1 MRVAGGSGSVGVSP
15 QRHWAVLGLLFNAF
29 VFGVSWWPLRHLQG
43 LGLHPVWATVAIYA
57 IGVGGVLLWR
67 PQALLEWF
75 KHPWLWVLTFSS
87 GLNNLGFNWAMVT
100 GDVVRVVLLFYLMP
114 AWSVLLAWWLLKEDP
129 TRAAALRLLLALCGL
144 FVMLKAPEQAW
155 PLPSGLADWLALMG
169 GFMFAL
175 SNVLLRKVGHVP
187 PPARLFSMFSGGLF
201 TGLLVGLMGGAFGLV
216 APPPAL
222 AWGWVLIV
230 VGVTVFFVLA
240 NMTLQYSAPRMSA
253 GASSVILLSEVVF
266 AGVSSVALGS
276 AELLPRTVLGGSL
289 ILLAAIFA
297 ALEKRRP

>member
-1 MRVAGGSGSVGVSP
+1 
-15 QRHWAVLGLLFNAF
+15 
-29 VFGVSWWPLRHLQG
+29 
-43 LGLHPVWATVAIYA
+43 
-57 IGVGGVLLWR
+57 
-67 PQALLEWF
+67 
-75 KHPWLWVLTFSS
+75 
-87 GLNNLGFNWAMVT
+87 MVT

-169 GFMFAL
+169 GCMFAL

-297 ALEKRRP
+297 ALEKRQP

>member
-1 MRVAGGSGSVGVSP
+1 MDHP
-15 QRHWAVLGLLFNAF
+15 RHWAVLGLLFNAF

-43 LGLHPVWATVAIYA
+43 LGLHPVWATAAVYVLGVAGI
-57 IGVGGVLLWR
+57 LLWR
-67 PQALLEWF
+67 PRVLLEWF
-75 KHPWLWVLTFSS
+75 KHPWLWLLTLSS

-114 AWSVLLAWWLLKEDP
+114 AWSVLLAWCLLGDSP
-129 TRAAALRLLLALCGL
+129 TRAAMLRLLLALCGL
-144 FVMLKAPEQAW
+144 FVMIKVPGQSW
-155 PLPSGLADWLALMG
+155 PMPSGLSDWLALMG

-187 PPARLFSMFSGGLF
+187 TEARLLSMFGGSLV
-201 TGLLVGLMGGAFGLV
+201 TAVLVGWMGGAFGLV

-222 AWGWVLIV
+222 AWDWVLV
-230 VGVTVFFVLA
+230 VVAVMVFFVLA
-240 NMTLQYSAPRMSA
+240 NLTLQYSAPRMSA
-253 GASSVILLSEVVF
+253 SASSVILLSEVVF

-289 ILLAAIFA
+289 ILLAAALA